1 MKHSELRA
9 GNFLIGYEGKIIKV
23 GTVFID
29 SQPCGWFPCVSSDKG
44 ICTDLG
50 YLSPVEI
57 DEDWLYRF
65 GFNHREEWKSRL
77 GYTYS
82 KDSCPIK
89 IEYCIVERRYVIHKS
104 EESIRDGYLIEYVHE
119 LQNLYK
125 DIVGE
130 ELKTIDV

>member
-1 MKHSELRA
+1 MTHSELRV
-9 GNFLIGYEGKIIKV
+9 GNYVFNYYKEIVMIDR
-23 GTVFID
+23 VFID
-29 SQPCGWFPCVSSDKG
+29 SQPCGLFPCVGYKHVCS
-44 ICTDLG
+44 DLG
-50 YLSPVEI
+50 SLSPVKI
-57 DEDWLYRF
+57 DDGWLYRF